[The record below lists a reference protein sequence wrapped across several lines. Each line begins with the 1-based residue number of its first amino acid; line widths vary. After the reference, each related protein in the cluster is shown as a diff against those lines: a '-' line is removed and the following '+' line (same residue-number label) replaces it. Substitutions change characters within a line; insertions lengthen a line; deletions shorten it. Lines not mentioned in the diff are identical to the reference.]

1 MSNNIYS
8 IGDSYIGWSEDFTK
22 VRLADRFDD
31 ICMAAS
37 TLAALV
43 SHLSLRE
50 DNSGCGVVYDT
61 FSKEDIV
68 YQKYRE
74 GVLFQRDKTAIFF
87 SYETFEKLV
96 INFSQAQ
103 EKEKVKGISYEL
115 TSKGWLIGGGP
126 VILSGWQMEAIYAN
140 LQEEEKVNLQF
151 GDIDIIFYD
160 DHIQFIC
167 EDVEY
172 SLEQFTAMMNRWKAQ
187 QNKENKE

>member
-1 MSNNIYS
+1 MSNNTCS
-8 IGDSYIGWSEDFTK
+8 IGDSYISWSEDFTK
-22 VRLADRFDD
+22 VRLADRFEV
-31 ICMAAS
+31 IWMATS
-37 TLAALV
+37 TLMNLV
-43 SHLSLRE
+43 SRLSLRE
-50 DNSGCGVVYDT
+50 DDSGCGVVYDT
-61 FSKEDIV
+61 LSKEDIV

-74 GVLFQRDKTAIFF
+74 GVLFQRGKTAIFF
-87 SYETFEKLV
+87 SYEVFEKLV

-103 EKEKVKGISYEL
+103 EKVKGISYEL

-172 SLEQFTAMMNRWKAQ
+172 SLEQFTAMMKRWKTQ

>member
-1 MSNNIYS
+1 MSNNSYFV
-8 IGDSYIGWSEDFTK
+8 GDNHIGWNEDFTK
-22 VRLADRFDD
+22 VSLTDRFGV
-31 ICMAAS
+31 IWMATS
-37 TLAALV
+37 TLMNLV
-43 SHLSLRE
+43 SRLSLRE
-50 DNSGCGVVYDT
+50 DNSGCDVVYDT
-61 FSKEDIV
+61 LSKEDIV

-74 GVLFQRDKTAIFF
+74 GVLFQRGKTAIFF
-87 SYETFEKLV
+87 SYETFEKLI

-103 EKEKVKGISYEL
+103 EKVKGISYEL

>member
-1 MSNNIYS
+1 MSNNSYS
-8 IGDSYIGWSEDFTK
+8 IGDNHIRWSEDFTK
-22 VRLADRFDD
+22 VRLADRFEV
-31 ICMAAS
+31 IWMATS
-37 TLAALV
+37 TLMNLV
-43 SHLSLRE
+43 LHLSLRE
-50 DNSGCGVVYDT
+50 DDSGCGIVYDA

-74 GVLFQRDKTAIFF
+74 GILFQKGGTAIFF

-103 EKEKVKGISYEL
+103 EKVKGISYEL

>member
-1 MSNNIYS
+1 MSNNSYFV
-8 IGDSYIGWSEDFTK
+8 GDNHIGWNKDFTK
-22 VRLADRFDD
+22 VSLTDRFGV
-31 ICMAAS
+31 IWMATS
-37 TLAALV
+37 TLINLV
-43 SHLSLRE
+43 SRLSLRE

-61 FSKEDIV
+61 LFKEDIV

-74 GVLFQRDKTAIFF
+74 GILFQRGKTAIFF

-103 EKEKVKGISYEL
+103 EKVKGISYEL

>member
-1 MSNNIYS
+1 MSNNSYFV
-8 IGDSYIGWSEDFTK
+8 GDNHIGWNEDFTK
-22 VRLADRFDD
+22 VSLTDRFGV
-31 ICMAAS
+31 IWMATS
-37 TLAALV
+37 TLMNLV

-50 DNSGCGVVYDT
+50 DNSGCGVVYDI

-74 GVLFQRDKTAIFF
+74 GILFQRGKTAIFF

-103 EKEKVKGISYEL
+103 EKVKGISYEL

>member
-1 MSNNIYS
+1 MSNNSYF
-8 IGDSYIGWSEDFTK
+8 IGDNHIGWNEDFTK
-22 VRLADRFDD
+22 VSLTDRFGV
-31 ICMAAS
+31 IWMATS
-37 TLAALV
+37 TLMNLV

-74 GVLFQRDKTAIFF
+74 GVLFQRGKTAIFF
-87 SYETFEKLV
+87 SYDVFEKLV
-96 INFSQAQ
+96 INFDKAQ
-103 EKEKVKGISYEL
+103 EKVKGISYEL

-172 SLEQFTAMMNRWKAQ
+172 SLEQFTAMMNRWKVQ